1 MIKKQTYSMVLQQ
14 NILEY
19 INDNANNGFDP
30 FYLYDSQSIRDKC
43 KLFQQISYE
52 NKAIHFASM
61 ANINHQFLKIVKAEK
76 MNIFVNS
83 PLHLEAAHN
92 VGFRSGEII
101 FTSSALSEKMMK
113 LIESYDVQL
122 NLDSPNQLA
131 LWTKLFPNKQVGIRC
146 NIGDDVKPYSTH
158 AGAFIGKESRLG
170 FTVDE
175 IALIQDKSLIKGLHL
190 YVGTDIF
197 DVSYFIECYKQLVH
211 LSTDFPNLEY
221 LNFGGGFG
229 MSENGENLFD
239 MEEYNFQVTKLM
251 NEVSGQK
258 GKSMKLIL
266 EPGRIIG
273 GNAGYFVCSVTDTK
287 NRPDRKLAGLNAS
300 TVQFSRPLLYPE
312 IANHPVSVI
321 RNGEQLF
328 SGETYPTTIYG
339 CSTYS
344 RDIFSNKAILP
355 ELQIGDI
362 VVFSNAGSYCAS
374 SYMQFLGFPKPE
386 EYFI

>member
-1 MIKKQTYSMVLQQ
+1 MILPKNVLSSVKE
-14 NILEY
+14 NTKV
-19 INDNANNGFDP
+19 GFEP
-30 FYLYDSQSIRDKC
+30 FYLYDSQRIKDKC
-43 KLFQQISYE
+43 RMFQHISYE

-61 ANINHQFLKIVKAEK
+61 ANINLQFLGIVKAEK

-83 PLHLEAAHN
+83 QLHLEAAYN
-92 VGFRSGEII
+92 AGFRSREII

-113 LIESYDVQL
+113 LIESYNVQV

-131 LWTKLFPNKQVGIRC
+131 LWSKLFPGKPVGIRC
-146 NIGDDVKPYSTH
+146 NIGDNVKPYSTH

-170 FTVDE
+170 FIVEE
-175 IALIQDKSLIKGLHL
+175 IAQISDKHLIKGLHL

-197 DVSYFIECYKQLVH
+197 DVSYFIECYKQLIYI
-211 LSTDFPNLEY
+211 SADFPNLEY

-229 MSENGENLFD
+229 MSENGKNQFD
-239 MEEYNFQVTKLM
+239 MEEYNLQVTKLM
-251 NEVSGQK
+251 NEVSRQK
-258 GKSMKLIL
+258 GKSIKLIL

-287 NRPDRKLAGLNAS
+287 NRPDRKLVGINAS

-312 IANHPVSVI
+312 IANHPVAVI

-328 SGETYPTTIYG
+328 SDETYPTTIYG

-344 RDIFSNKAILP
+344 RDIFSNKAVLP
-355 ELQIGDI
+355 ELQIGDV
-362 VVFSNAGSYCAS
+362 VVFGNAGSYCAS

>member
-1 MIKKQTYSMVLQQ
+1 MTLPQ
-14 NILEY
+14 NILTY
-19 INDNANNGFDP
+19 ITENAKKGFDP
-30 FYLYDSQSIRDKC
+30 FYLYDSRQIKDKC
-43 KLFQQISYE
+43 QLFQHISYQD
-52 NKAIHFASM
+52 KAIHFASM
-61 ANINHQFLKIVKAEK
+61 ANINLQFLETVKEEK

-83 PLHLEAAHN
+83 PLHLEAAYN
-92 VGFRSGEII
+92 AGFRAREII
-101 FTSSALSEKMMK
+101 FTSSALSKKMMK
-113 LIESYDVQL
+113 LIESYDVQV

-131 LWTKLFPNKQVGIRC
+131 LWTKLFPDKRMGIRC
-146 NIGDDVKPYSTH
+146 NIGDNVKPYSTH

-175 IALIQDKSLIKGLHL
+175 IAQISDKSLIKGLHL

-197 DVSYFIECYKQLVH
+197 DVSYFIECYKQLIL
-211 LSTDFPNLEY
+211 LSADFSNLEY

-229 MSENGENLFD
+229 MSENGENQFD
-239 MEEYNFQVTKLM
+239 MEEYNLQVTKLM
-251 NEVSGQK
+251 TEVSLQK
-258 GKSMKLIL
+258 GKSIKLIL

-273 GNAGYFVCSVTDTK
+273 GDAGYFVCSVTDTK

-328 SGETYPTTIYG
+328 SDETYPTTIYG

-355 ELQIGDI
+355 DLQIGDI

>member
-1 MIKKQTYSMVLQQ
+1 MVLQQ
-14 NILEY
+14 NILAY
-19 INDNANNGFDP
+19 INENAEVGFEP
-30 FYLYDSQSIRDKC
+30 FYLYDRQCIKDKC
-43 KLFQQISYE
+43 RLFQQISYQ

-61 ANINHQFLKIVKAEK
+61 ANVNPRFLEIVKGEG

-83 PLHLEAAHN
+83 PLHLEAALKA
-92 VGFRSGEII
+92 GFKNREII
-101 FTSSALSEKMMK
+101 FTASALSEKIMK
-113 LIESYDVQL
+113 LIESYAVQV

-131 LWTKLFPNKQVGIRC
+131 LWTTLFPDKPVGIRC
-146 NIGDDVKPYSTH
+146 NIGDNVKPYSTH

-175 IALIQDKSLIKGLHL
+175 IAQIPDKSLIKGLHL

-197 DVSYFIECYKQLVH
+197 DIGYFMACYKELIRI
-211 LSTDFPNLEY
+211 SNDFPTLEY

-229 MSENGENLFD
+229 MAENGENQFD
-239 MEEYNFQVTKLM
+239 MEKYNIQVTKLM
-251 NEVSGQK
+251 NEVSLQR
-258 GKSMKLIL
+258 GKSIKLIL

-273 GNAGYFVCSVTDTK
+273 GNAGFFVCRVTDTK
-287 NRPDRKLAGLNAS
+287 NRFDRKLVGLNAS

-312 IANHPVSVI
+312 IANHPVMVI
-321 RNGEQLF
+321 RNGVQLF
-328 SGETYPTTIYG
+328 SAETYPTTIYG

-344 RDIFSNKAILP
+344 RDIFSNKAVLP

-362 VVFSNAGSYCAS
+362 VVFGNAGSYCAS
-374 SYMQFLGFPKPE
+374 SHMQFLGFPKPE

>member
-1 MIKKQTYSMVLQQ
+1 MVLPQ
-14 NILEY
+14 NILTY
-19 INDNANNGFDP
+19 IIENIKEGFDP
-30 FYLYDSQSIRDKC
+30 FYLYDSRQIKDKC
-43 KLFQQISYE
+43 QLFQHISYQ

-61 ANINHQFLKIVKAEK
+61 ANINLRFLETVKEEK

-83 PLHLEAAHN
+83 PLHLEAAYKA
-92 VGFRSGEII
+92 GFRRKEII

-113 LIESYDVQL
+113 HIKSYDVQV

-131 LWTKLFPNKQVGIRC
+131 LWWKLFPGQAVGIRC
-146 NIGDDVKPYSTH
+146 NIGDNVKPYSTH

-175 IALIQDKSLIKGLHL
+175 IAQIPDKSLIKGVHL

-197 DVSYFIECYKQLVH
+197 DVSYFIACYKELIRI
-211 LSTDFPNLEY
+211 SDDFPNLEY

-229 MSENGENLFD
+229 MAENGENRFD
-239 MEEYNFQVTKLM
+239 MEEYNVQVTKLM
-251 NEVSGQK
+251 NEASARK
-258 GKSMKLIL
+258 GKSIKLIL

-273 GNAGYFVCSVTDTK
+273 GNAGYFVCSITDTK
-287 NRPDRKLAGLNAS
+287 NRPDRKLVGLNAS

-312 IANHPVSVI
+312 IANHPVAVI
-321 RNGEQLF
+321 RNGVQLF
-328 SGETYPTTIYG
+328 SDETYPTTIYG

-355 ELQIGDI
+355 ELQIGDV
-362 VVFSNAGSYCAS
+362 VVFGNAGSYCAS